1 MQLQTMEWWS
11 RNAQQLQINY
21 RWFRPVIIGLITFNL
36 VASSPLYSADQFTTA
51 QCAQL
56 SQALDDNRDE
66 QRTGYALRDSE
77 RIKDEELQLEKQLRT
92 YCESPI
98 SVELSAHPYGKT
110 ARRGAKRASSIAAIT
125 KRGNALISELKKA
138 RSNETKSSNKRQAQG
153 KVAAGSDR
161 AGLRGTLSPQA
172 QHRHFLA
179 SLVELRT
186 PYDGEQQQAWLA
198 WYQEP
203 CWCYGVKVTKQ
214 IVACVNKRQKAQEQ
228 FEAWWQRQNLSD
240 Q

>member
-1 MQLQTMEWWS
+1 MQLQTMDYWS
-11 RNAQQLQINY
+11 RKAQKLRFNY
-21 RWFRPVIIGLITFNL
+21 QWLKPVIIGLISINL
-36 VASSPLYSADQFTTA
+36 VASHPLHSADQFTTA

-77 RIKDEELQLEKQLRT
+77 RIKDEELQFEKQIRT
-92 YCESPI
+92 YCESPV
-98 SVELSAHPYGKT
+98 SVEVMPMPNGKFGRRSAHRTPSVDT
-110 ARRGAKRASSIAAIT
+110 ST
-125 KRGNALISELKKA
+125 KRGNPLLAELKKA
-138 RSNETKSSNKRQAQG
+138 REKAAKLAEKNQG

-186 PYDGEQQQAWLA
+186 PYNGAQQQAWLA

-203 CWCYGVKVTKQ
+203 YWCYGVKMTKQ

-228 FEAWWQRQNLSD
+228 FEDWWQRQNLSD